1 MKIFEIV
8 ERFDLIYK
16 LIKEERTG
24 TASEF
29 AKKLNISRSQL
40 FNYLDHIKLYGLEV
54 HYDSFKNSYVKTNDI
69 EIEIRQPIK
78 VLSKN
83 ELVSTEGGNRYI
95 SFF

>member
-16 LIKEERTG
+16 LIKEERAG

-29 AKKLNISRSQL
+29 AKKLNISRSHL

-54 HYDSFKNSYVKTNDI
+54 HYD
-69 EIEIRQPIK
+69 
-78 VLSKN
+78 
-83 ELVSTEGGNRYI
+83 
-95 SFF
+95 FF